1 MFVCLIITQEP
12 LDGYTLNRI
21 RELGRNTGMLLAW
34 LPRVPKLAIYAI
46 KLFVAYMLIYVSN
59 ASQTDR
65 YFTSQFV
72 QKYFF
77 FSKFDYIYILA
88 DCLICV
94 TVLKSLV
101 KKVETENVG
110 LVKSFEG
117 LNIENIEGSLII
129 DEYW

>member
-1 MFVCLIITQEP
+1 
-12 LDGYTLNRI
+12 
-21 RELGRNTGMLLAW
+21 MLLAW

-46 KLFVAYMLIYVSN
+46 KLFVAYMLIYFSY
-59 ASQTDR
+59 ASQMDR
-65 YFTSQFV
+65 FLYPNFF
-72 QKYFF
+72 KNIF

>member
-1 MFVCLIITQEP
+1 
-12 LDGYTLNRI
+12 
-21 RELGRNTGMLLAW
+21 MLVKW
-34 LPRVPKLAIYAI
+34 
-46 KLFVAYMLIYVSN
+46 
-59 ASQTDR
+59 TDF
-65 YFTSQFV
+65 YIPIFS
-72 QKYFF
+72 KIFF
-77 FSKFDYIYILA
+77 FSKFDYIYIILA

-94 TVLKSLV
+94 SVLKSLV